1 MCGVGKVEQGR
12 GRGRGGEA
20 GLPPNA
26 NQSSLTGNTL
36 RGKNTAS
43 FRVHLYL
50 AGNSRFIVA
59 GARATNLGLK
69 SFSSAKPIKSKV
81 SE

>member
-1 MCGVGKVEQGR
+1 MGWGR
-12 GRGRGGEA
+12 KDREGEGEA

-26 NQSSLTGNTL
+26 NQSRLTGNTL

-59 GARATNLGLK
+59 GALEILDK
-69 SFSSAKPIKSKV
+69 KFL
-81 SE
+81 

>member
-1 MCGVGKVEQGR
+1 MCGVGEVGQ

-26 NQSSLTGNTL
+26 NQSRLTGNTL

-50 AGNSRFIVA
+50 TGNSRFIVA

-69 SFSSAKPIKSKV
+69 KFL
-81 SE
+81 